1 MAANYGF
8 RTTILGLAAFNNM
21 YIMRSSLIC
30 FRFFLLLSRF
40 FVSLG
45 IATGVEPSGSSGLSE
60 SLTSKAATL
69 IVYKVKSIGS
79 CSQFLSIFLRSFIL
93 FLFFFLC
100 IASNRL
106 TTHSASQPSTLL
118 LEPRPST
125 RGFADSWLSHLLAGI
140 FTCCFTYRL
149 ACLISNNQAFTL
161 SCSKDYSLFLE
172 PTGLLFQ

>member
-60 SLTSKAATL
+60 PLTSKAATL

-93 FLFFFLC
+93 FHFFSYSFSFSFSFFF
-100 IASNRL
+100 ASHPTDLSL
-106 TTHSASQPSTLL
+106 TQPVN
-118 LEPRPST
+118 
-125 RGFADSWLSHLLAGI
+125 H
-140 FTCCFTYRL
+140 
-149 ACLISNNQAFTL
+149 Q
-161 SCSKDYSLFLE
+161 LFS
-172 PTGLLFQ
+172 